1 MKIPN
6 VEWAFVD
13 IRKLR
18 DYCLNPEHDEGKHKA
33 RLFAAALGMTAKDAE
48 DLRDALLQMVRT
60 HDAKL
65 GRRDEFGQRYS
76 ADFMFEWRG
85 KRAMIR
91 SGWIIEHD
99 SDTPRLTT
107 CYPL

>member
-6 VEWAFVD
+6 ADRAIVD
-13 IRKLR
+13 IRKLY
-18 DYCLNPEHDEGKHKA
+18 DYCLNPLHDEGKHKA
-33 RLFAAALGMTAKDAE
+33 RLFAAALGITANDAE
-48 DLRDALLQMVRT
+48 ALRDALLQAVKT
-60 HDAKL
+60 YEAQL
-65 GRRDEFGQRYS
+65 GRRDEFGQRYIV
-76 ADFMFEWRG
+76 DFPLDWRG

-99 SDTPRLTT
+99 SEIPRLTT